1 MQINLKSGMSWGNF
15 GFNFADM
22 LKKEERIQIL
32 ASLPELVNKSE
43 NKDEILTMAALE
55 NPFFIP
61 RFSAFA
67 LEQILGWH
75 KQHILENWL
84 KEISD
89 PIEIQKVG
97 LVLAGNIP
105 LVGWHDVMTV
115 FASGH
120 QAVFKPSSQDS
131 VLIKWLIK
139 LIIEAFPQAAFYFQ
153 EAQRLNEVDA
163 IIATGSNQT
172 ASHFEYYFRHKPR
185 LIRGSKSSLGI
196 IYGFETQEELTHL
209 AHDIMFYFGLGC
221 RNVTQLLVPAGYD
234 FHLFMEALEKYRFFN
249 DHHRYVNNCIYH
261 KAIFLMNGDPFLEN
275 DLLIVRP
282 SNRLFS
288 PVGVLH
294 YQEYPTLGA
303 AKSMVLE
310 MEKNIQCIVSHA
322 GQWPDSIPFGMAQR
336 PGIEDYA
343 DGINTLDFLRGL
355 SR

>member
-1 MQINLKSGMSWGNF
+1 MTRGNF
-15 GFNFADM
+15 RSNFAGM
-22 LKKEERIQIL
+22 LSKEERIRVL
-32 ASLPELVNKSE
+32 ASLPELVNKCE
-43 NKDEILTMAALE
+43 NKDEILARAAQE

-75 KQHILENWL
+75 NQNILESWL

-89 PIEIQKVG
+89 PIDIQKVG

-105 LVGWHDVMTV
+105 LVGWHDIITV

-131 VLIKWLIK
+131 VLIKWLIE
-139 LIIEAFPQAAFYFQ
+139 LIIMAFPRAAIYFQ
-153 EAQRLNEVDA
+153 ETQRLNNVDA

-196 IYGFETQEELTHL
+196 IYGFETQEELTLL
-209 AHDIMFYFGLGC
+209 ADDVMFYFGLGC
-221 RNVTQLLVPAGYD
+221 RNVTQLLVPEGYD
-234 FHLFMEALEKYRFFN
+234 FQTFMAALEKYRFFT

-261 KAIFLMNGDPFLEN
+261 KAIFLMNGDPFLES

-294 YQEYPTLGA
+294 YQEYSSLDA
-303 AKSMVLE
+303 ARAMMQE
-310 MEKNIQCIVSHA
+310 MQKNIQCTVSHA
-322 GQWPDSIPFGMAQR
+322 GQWPDSIPFGMAQS

-343 DGINTLDFLRGL
+343 DGINSLDFLQGL
-355 SR
+355 TR